1 MLDLSH
7 ELLSSGAVA
16 ALSDILAIDWGCK
29 KLVLDGCG
37 LDDDVRFSPNLVPS
51 YSHSLKAALALMHP
65 PPGVATGSQ
74 TATAV
79 FARVGVDPDC

>member
-1 MLDLSH
+1 LPKVLDLSH

-37 LDDDVRFSPNLVPS
+37 LDDDVS
-51 YSHSLKAALALMHP
+51 
-65 PPGVATGSQ
+65 
-74 TATAV
+74 
-79 FARVGVDPDC
+79 C

>member
-37 LDDDVRFSPNLVPS
+37 LDDDVS
-51 YSHSLKAALALMHP
+51 
-65 PPGVATGSQ
+65 
-74 TATAV
+74 
-79 FARVGVDPDC
+79 C